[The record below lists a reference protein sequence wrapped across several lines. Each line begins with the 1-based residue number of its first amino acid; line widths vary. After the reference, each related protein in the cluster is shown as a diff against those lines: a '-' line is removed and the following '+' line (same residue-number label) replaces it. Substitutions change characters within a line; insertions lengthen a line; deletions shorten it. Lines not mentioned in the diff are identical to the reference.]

1 MTRKQALEL
10 AVQALTENKE
20 AVQVLHTMIDE
31 LPLNRWTEA
40 AIRDSVEQFILDNG
54 RPPMRTDF
62 KKKCLPPHSV
72 VKRRFGVTLQEWLEQ
87 YYPTQKTP
95 LDEIH
100 AKATEDFIREYLRI
114 QPVSAEDYNARRAH
128 PSHGW
133 YAIAKYNHTRRWRI
147 LLEKLKLPIY
157 NNRGTPNNV
166 PQLKVRVIS
175 DYNFE
180 DENPSD

>member
-10 AVQALTENKE
+10 AAKALAGNEE

-40 AIRDSVEQFILDNG
+40 AIRDSVEQFILEND

-62 KKKCLPPHSV
+62 KKKCLPPHTV
-72 VKRRFGVTLQEWLEQ
+72 IKRRFGVTLQEWLDQ
-87 YYPTQKTP
+87 NYPTEKTP
-95 LDEIH
+95 LDELH
-100 AKATEDFIREYLRI
+100 TQATQEFIREYLRI
-114 QPVSAEDYNARRAH
+114 RPVSAEDYNARRTH
-128 PSHGW
+128 PSRGW
-133 YAIAKYNHTRRWRI
+133 FAIAKYNHTRRWRI
-147 LLEKLKLPIY
+147 LLEKLNLPVY
-157 NNRGTPNNV
+157 TNRGTPPSA

-180 DENPSD
+180 E

>member
-10 AVQALTENKE
+10 AVQALAGNEE

-62 KKKCLPPHSV
+62 KKRCLPPHSV
-72 VKRRFGVTLQEWLEQ
+72 IKRRFGLTLQEWLDQ
-87 YYPTQKTP
+87 NYPTVKTS
-95 LDEIH
+95 LDELH
-100 AKATEDFIREYLRI
+100 VQATQVFIREYLRI
-114 QPVSAEDYNARRAH
+114 QPVSAEDYNARRTH
-128 PSHGW
+128 PSRGW

-147 LLEKLKLPIY
+147 LLEKLNLPVY
-157 NNRGTPNNV
+157 NNRDVPNST

-180 DENPSD
+180 GENPSD